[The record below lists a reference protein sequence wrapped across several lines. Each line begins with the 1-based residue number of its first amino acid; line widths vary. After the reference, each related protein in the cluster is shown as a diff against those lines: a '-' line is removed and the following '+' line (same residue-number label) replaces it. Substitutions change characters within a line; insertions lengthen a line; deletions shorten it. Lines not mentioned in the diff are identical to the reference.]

1 MLIYHFHPATAQY
14 LGFSEADESPLEPG
28 VYLIPAH
35 ATDVP
40 PPEPADG
47 FIRKFVDGGWLLE
60 AVPEPEPQPEP
71 EPETPAPLP
80 PLTVRQFR
88 LGLLDAG
95 MTPAHVDD
103 VIAQIEDEASRI
115 RAQIEWEYAS
125 QFQRTHPL
133 VATLSAALGLTPEQ
147 VDSMW
152 AAAAQL

>member
-1 MLIYHFHPATAQY
+1 MLVYHFHPLTGEY

-47 FIRKFVDGGWLLE
+47 FIWKFLDGGWRLE
-60 AVPEPEPQPEP
+60 AVPEPEPEAEP
-71 EPETPAPLP
+71 EPETPALFPS
-80 PLTVRQFR
+80 LTARQFR

-95 MTPAHVDD
+95 MTPAQVDD
-103 VIAQIEDEASRI
+103 VIGQISDETERV

-125 QFQRTHPL
+125 QFQRSHPL

>member
-1 MLIYHFHPATAQY
+1 MPYAARNSEGDVIALFAAQQVVGESEDGDPIYSDHEW
-14 LGFSEADESPLEPG
+14 LDDDDIDVIGFRSPVLSQF
-28 VYLIPAH
+28 L
-35 ATDVP
+35 
-40 PPEPADG
+40 
-47 FIRKFVDGGWLLE
+47 
-60 AVPEPEPQPEP
+60 
-71 EPETPAPLP
+71 
-80 PLTVRQFR
+80 PLTARQFR

-95 MTPAHVDD
+95 MTPVHVDD

-125 QFQRTHPL
+125 QFQRSHPL